1 MACTCSPQSVTVTP
15 SGGSLV
21 QTCNNCGASV
31 IELSGNLPAFT
42 RDETMY
48 EVSIELTPAILKT
61 HLALLKAKSGQPTPR
76 LLELARGNQRLVLM
90 TGRAGHLHYQLRE
103 LANAG
108 CPICVAPPYPHELV

>member
-1 MACTCSPQSVTVTP
+1 MTCTCSPRSISVTP

-21 QTCNNCGASV
+21 HTCNTCGASV

-42 RDETMY
+42 RDEATY
-48 EVSIELTPAILKT
+48 EVSVELTPAILKT

-90 TGRAGHLHYQLRE
+90 TGRAGQLHYELRE
-103 LANAG
+103 LADAG

>member
-1 MACTCSPQSVTVTP
+1 MSVTA

-21 QTCNNCGASV
+21 HTCNTCGASV

-48 EVSIELTPAILKT
+48 EVAIELTPAILKA
-61 HLALLKAKSGQPTPR
+61 HLALIRAKSGQPTPR
-76 LLELARGNQRLVLM
+76 LLELARGNERLVLM

-103 LANAG
+103 LASAG
-108 CPICVAPPYPHELV
+108 CPVTVSPPYPHDLG